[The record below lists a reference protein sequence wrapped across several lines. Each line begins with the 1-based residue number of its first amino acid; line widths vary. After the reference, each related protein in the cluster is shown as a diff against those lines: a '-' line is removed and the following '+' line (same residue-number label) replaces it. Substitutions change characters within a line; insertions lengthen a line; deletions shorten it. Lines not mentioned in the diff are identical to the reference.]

1 MYTPSGNNRWF
12 GQSKN
17 HKNRLKELFSSFIC
31 HVYHFL
37 LMRTPLNF
45 FECPSILVS
54 KIMYLLSRCASLH
67 LPTRLHGK
75 VYYTLHT
82 TAPCTAIFH
91 RDLRYCRSRIDFCKR
106 VTTCHTQERQSLK
119 MRHYRLTQIKK
130 QTRYRYK
137 DELNKVKDNI

>member
-17 HKNRLKELFSSFIC
+17 HENRLKELFSSFVC
-31 HVYHFL
+31 HVYRSL

-54 KIMYLLSRCASLH
+54 EITYLPSRCVSLH

-82 TAPCTAIFH
+82 TAPGTAIFH
-91 RDLRYCRSRIDFCKR
+91 RDLRYCM
-106 VTTCHTQERQSLK
+106 VQTLQSNLPLVIPFICSDNYLK
-119 MRHYRLTQIKK
+119 SILVSLIVFFNSI
-130 QTRYRYK
+130 
-137 DELNKVKDNI
+137 E